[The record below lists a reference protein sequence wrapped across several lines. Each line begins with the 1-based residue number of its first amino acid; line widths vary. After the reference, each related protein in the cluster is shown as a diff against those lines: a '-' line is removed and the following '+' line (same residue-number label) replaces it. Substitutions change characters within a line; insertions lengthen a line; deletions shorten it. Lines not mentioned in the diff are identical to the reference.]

1 MTTSRLIMPQT
12 VHKNYFQHFLAAS
25 LAAHVAA
32 VGILSSTLNNTSSI
46 DKISILEIQLLP
58 GIVER
63 KETTTSRKQDQVPE
77 RPVRGTEPQ
86 AIAPPAESPTMA
98 YEAPQLLPES
108 AANPVDTP
116 SVASKPTA
124 ASEPA
129 ADDNRRLDVYIQSLT
144 EIIGRQRTYPR
155 LARVRGWEG
164 TVILRLQLLPGGRLH
179 EVVMVNSSGH
189 DVLDRQALVMARRL
203 SSWPLPP
210 GDLREREITV
220 LVPVEFR
227 LQK

>member
-1 MTTSRLIMPQT
+1 MTTSRLIMSQA
-12 VHKNYFQHFLAAS
+12 VHKNHFQHFLAAS
-25 LAAHVAA
+25 LAVHVAA
-32 VGILSSTLNNTSSI
+32 VGIFNSTLKNPSST
-46 DKISILEIQLLP
+46 DKISNLEIQLLP
-58 GIVER
+58 GVAER
-63 KETTTSRKQDQVPE
+63 EETTTSRKQDRVPE
-77 RPVRGTEPQ
+77 RVRGTEPQ
-86 AIAPPAESPTMA
+86 AIALPTEPPTIA

-108 AANPVDTP
+108 ATDPVDTP
-116 SVASKPTA
+116 LVASKPTP
-124 ASEPA
+124 ASESA
-129 ADDNRRLDVYIQSLT
+129 ANDNRRLDAYIRSLT
-144 EIIGRQRTYPR
+144 EIIGRQRAYPR

-179 EVVMVNSSGH
+179 EVVMANSSGH

-210 GDLREREITV
+210 DELREREITV

>member
-1 MTTSRLIMPQT
+1 MTTSRLIMSQA
-12 VHKNYFQHFLAAS
+12 VHKNHFQHFLAAS
-25 LAAHVAA
+25 LAVHVVA
-32 VGILSSTLNNTSSI
+32 VGIFNSTLKNPSST
-46 DKISILEIQLLP
+46 DKISNLEIQLLP
-58 GIVER
+58 GVAER
-63 KETTTSRKQDQVPE
+63 EETTTSRKQDRVPE

-86 AIAPPAESPTMA
+86 AIALPAEPPTMA

-108 AANPVDTP
+108 TTDPVDTP
-116 SVASKPTA
+116 PVASKSTP

-129 ADDNRRLDVYIQSLT
+129 ANDNRRLEAYIRSLT

-179 EVVMVNSSGH
+179 EVVMANSSGH

-210 GDLREREITV
+210 DKLREREITV

-227 LQK
+227 LRK

>member
-1 MTTSRLIMPQT
+1 MTTLRLIMSQI
-12 VHKNYFQHFLAAS
+12 VHKNYFQFFLVAS
-25 LAAHVAA
+25 LAVHVAA
-32 VGILSSTLNNTSSI
+32 VGILSSTLQNTSSTNM
-46 DKISILEIQLLP
+46 ISNLEIQLLP
-58 GIVER
+58 GIVEP
-63 KETTTSRKQDQVPE
+63 KETTPSRKQDRVPE

-86 AIAPPAESPTMA
+86 ASALPADPPTMA

-108 AANPVDTP
+108 TTDPIDTP
-116 SVASKPTA
+116 PVASKPTA

-129 ADDNRRLDVYIQSLT
+129 ANDNRRLDAYIRSLT
-144 EIIGRQRTYPR
+144 EIIGQQRTYPR

-179 EVVMVNSSGH
+179 EVVMAHSSGH

-210 GDLREREITV
+210 DELREREITV

-227 LQK
+227 LRK